1 MDLEKQE
8 GLLRESQKDTRKE
21 SCGSGVF
28 GGKILVAKRKDKN
41 EEIRCY
47 QGRWFNGLPRC

>member
-8 GLLRESQKDTRKE
+8 GLPQESQKDTRKE

-28 GGKILVAKRKDKN
+28 GGKILVAKRKDKK
-41 EEIRCY
+41 
-47 QGRWFNGLPRC
+47 